1 MKNVLIALGLAFTL
15 AFPVYAEDK
24 PAAPAETKKVCVP
37 VLDKEGKPVKD
48 KNGKPKEECKTVK
61 KHKKHEGTEI
71 PPAKK

>member
-1 MKNVLIALGLAFTL
+1 MKNIILALGLALTL
-15 AFPVYAEDK
+15 AMPAYAEDK
-24 PAAPAETKKVCVP
+24 KPAEPETKKVCVP

-48 KNGKPKEECKTVK
+48 KNGKPKEECRTVK

>member
-1 MKNVLIALGLAFTL
+1 MKNVIFVLGIALTL
-15 AFPVYAEDK
+15 AMPAYAEEK
-24 PAAPAETKKVCVP
+24 KAAEPETKKVCVP

-48 KNGKPKEECKTVK
+48 KNGKAKEDCKTVK

>member
-1 MKNVLIALGLAFTL
+1 MKNIILALGLALTFT
-15 AFPVYAEDK
+15 FPAYADDK
-24 PAAPAETKKVCVP
+24 PAEPETKKVCVA

-48 KNGKPKEECKTVK
+48 KNGKPKEECRTVK

>member
-1 MKNVLIALGLAFTL
+1 MKNIILALGLALTL
-15 AFPVYAEDK
+15 AFPAYADDK
-24 PAAPAETKKVCVP
+24 PAEPETKKVCVP

-48 KNGKPKEECKTVK
+48 KNGKPKEECRTVK